1 MLSNFDHS
9 PPLHIINKQVVPN
22 HRYKSQPMKFTFF
35 QIAIIALQQSAE
47 VAAANFAAIGGDFG
61 SVNNVDI
68 SMGCS
73 GLQDVP
79 NTLFT
84 IQPSDN
90 AEVSSS
96 PPNLVTASVSG
107 NRLSFSWNPDV
118 AATASEAG
126 VIIGLPAANLQS
138 VSIANERRVQILDGF
153 TSVTGITVTNQSVLN
168 AMLVS
173 NEATYSVDVSN
184 QSTVDIKS
192 TSPASSVRV
201 NNQSPVSID
210 GDVVSGTV
218 TNQSPFTVTGDI
230 SGNVSGNNQSP
241 IRVGTISGQ
250 VSISRQ
256 SSVENTASCDNVRTS
271 DESRCFTGD
280 APSVSVDVS
289 EESLT
294 LSGISRCNGSSSATV
309 SSLVVAAVGGLAG
322 IYAFSMI

>member
-1 MLSNFDHS
+1 
-9 PPLHIINKQVVPN
+9 
-22 HRYKSQPMKFTFF
+22 MKFTFF

-79 NTLFT
+79 NTRFT

-138 VSIANERRVQILDGF
+138 VSIDSERWVQILDGF
-153 TSVTGITVTNQSVLN
+153 TSVTGITVRNQSVLK

-201 NNQSPVSID
+201 YNQSPVSIDGDVVSVRVSNQSPVSID

-230 SGNVSGNNQSP
+230 SGNVSGSNLSS

-250 VSISRQ
+250 VSISGQ
-256 SSVENTASCDNVRTS
+256 SSVENTASCDNVSTS
-271 DESRCFTGD
+271 DLSRCFTGD

-294 LSGISRCNGSSSATV
+294 LSGIRRCNGSSSATV
-309 SSLVVAAVGGLAG
+309 SSLVVAAVGGARLSTTLG
-322 IYAFSMI
+322 L